1 MARIMNTTATTATNN
16 TAILTALTNEIRRY
30 KTFSTEEEIEKFEEF
45 AHAEGAVKDAIRAQ
59 IAHANLRFVLSVAKK
74 YSNDGDTVAELVSEG
89 TFGLYRAIDTFDVTK
104 GFKFISH
111 AIYWIRAA
119 ISEYYR
125 STESIVRRS
134 NNAKIGSKDK
144 AIREKFLQT
153 EMREPSEQEIID
165 ALESEYG
172 IKVLDKA
179 DVVTIKKARMDA
191 KVSEDD
197 DATAAEVGEIATATA
212 TTNEYVRVAER
223 EDAEFRVG
231 RLLSSLSVREQS
243 IVCRKF
249 GIGYDREYELDE
261 IAEELGYTS
270 ERCRQILQDCLAKL
284 RQKEKFYT
292 AMAM

>member
-1 MARIMNTTATTATNN
+1 MSRIMDTTATTATNN
-16 TAILTALTNEIRRY
+16 TAILTMLTNDIRRH
-30 KTFSTEEEIEKFEEF
+30 KVFSAEEEIEKFDEF
-45 AHAEGAVKDAIRAQ
+45 AHAEGAAKDAIRRQ
-59 IAHANLRFVLSVAKK
+59 IANANLRFVLSVAKK

-89 TFGLYRAIDTFDVTK
+89 TIGLYRAIDTFDVSK

-111 AIYWIRAA
+111 AVYWIRAA

-144 AIREKFLQT
+144 AIREKFFQT

-172 IKVLDKA
+172 ITVKDKT
-179 DVVTIKKARMDA
+179 DVVTIKKTRLDA
-191 KVSEDD
+191 KVSADD
-197 DATAAEVGEIATATA
+197 DATVAEVGEVATATA
-212 TTNEYVRVAER
+212 ATNDYVRVAEK
-223 EDAEFRVG
+223 EDAEFRVN
-231 RLLSSLSVREQS
+231 RLLSSLSVREQN

-249 GIGYDREYELDE
+249 GIGYDREYELEE
-261 IAEELGYTS
+261 IAEELGYTA
-270 ERCRQILQDCLAKL
+270 ERCRQILQDCLSKL